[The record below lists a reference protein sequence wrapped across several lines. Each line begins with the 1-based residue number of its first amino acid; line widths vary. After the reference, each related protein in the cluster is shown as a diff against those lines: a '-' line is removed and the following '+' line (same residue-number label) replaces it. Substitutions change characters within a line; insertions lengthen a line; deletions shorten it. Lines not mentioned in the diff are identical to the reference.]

1 VLVIKK
7 RVRGQSVD
15 VVLLAQLQAFR
26 ESNSC
31 FIKIMAE
38 MREQFSHVEHLG
50 QGRGFAKVTEN
61 VEKYYLLTQINR
73 KRNKKNIYQLFNT
86 IKYF

>member
-1 VLVIKK
+1 M
-7 RVRGQSVD
+7 D

-31 FIKIMAE
+31 FIKIVAE

-50 QGRGFAKVTEN
+50 QGCGFAKVTEN
-61 VEKYYLLTQINR
+61 IEKYYLLTQINWR
-73 KRNKKNIYQLFNT
+73 TQQINYIST
-86 IKYF
+86 I